1 MRKILCDSQGNF
13 SFDTK
18 YHNSKIHLL
27 LVIIKTVFPM
37 FVRIAAR
44 FVKYRCLIKAVRGT
58 WNFVWQ
64 QATLVQ
70 GCTSEAHLNMDV
82 NLCRLPDE
90 NSIIPKFLVP
100 LAGIM
105 WHLPSTDS
113 TAIQPKQPER
123 QFTNKQK
130 THSKNCWHFV
140 SDKENFPCESA

>member
-1 MRKILCDSQGNF
+1 MSESLYGS
-13 SFDTK
+13 S
-18 YHNSKIHLL
+18 
-27 LVIIKTVFPM
+27 
-37 FVRIAAR
+37 
-44 FVKYRCLIKAVRGT
+44 KYRCLIKAVRGT

-140 SDKENFPCESA
+140 SDKEKFSCESHNIFRKNFPHSQAPMDYSGICPILV